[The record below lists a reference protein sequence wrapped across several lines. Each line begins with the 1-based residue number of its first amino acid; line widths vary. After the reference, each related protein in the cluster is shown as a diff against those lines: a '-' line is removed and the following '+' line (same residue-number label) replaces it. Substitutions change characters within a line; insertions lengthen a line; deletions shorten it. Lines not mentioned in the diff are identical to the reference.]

1 MTGSVH
7 LVSLGCARNQV
18 DSETMLGRLS
28 AAGWRIVAEPAAA
41 DAIVVN
47 TCSFIRPAV
56 DESIDT
62 ILELAEF
69 KHKGRCR
76 RLVVVGCLPE
86 RFREEIVAALPE
98 VDAFLGT
105 GGFDR
110 VVAAVTDSSAGA
122 TACHL
127 PDPDLVAPAAGVPRW
142 RAASP
147 SAYLKIAEGCDR
159 HCTYCIIPKLRG
171 PLRSRELADIL
182 KEAEN
187 LIAKGFRE
195 LVVIGQDTGSY
206 GRDRGASPR
215 LPDLLAGLAEIS
227 TDVWIRFLYGSP
239 DTTDARLIRTMAAYP
254 NICPYFDVPI
264 QHASAKILK
273 RMGRPYDADALT
285 RVFAAIRGVLPEAAL
300 RTTVMV
306 GFPGETEK
314 DFAQLLEFI
323 TSVQFDH
330 LGAFLYSDAD
340 DLPSHQLSGHVPK
353 SVARSRFDALMGRQ
367 QEISAAKNQ
376 ARVGRVYPVLVEEV
390 LESGL
395 YAGRTPFQA
404 PDVDGIVYI
413 DAAAAVVGDIMD
425 VRITDAM
432 EYDLRGEAR

>member
-1 MTGSVH
+1 MAGALAESGFS
-7 LVSLGCARNQV
+7 LVDAP
-18 DSETMLGRLS
+18 E
-28 AAGWRIVAEPAAA
+28 AA
-41 DAIVVN
+41 DVIIVN
-47 TCSFIRPAV
+47 TCGFIQSAAE
-56 DESIDT
+56 ESVQE

-69 KHKGRCR
+69 KKTGSCR
-76 RLVVVGCLPE
+76 RLIVTGCLPE
-86 RFREEIVAALPE
+86 RYRGELAASLPE
-98 VDAFLGT
+98 VDAFLG
-105 GGFDR
+105 
-110 VVAAVTDSSAGA
+110 AGA
-122 TACHL
+122 YDQIVAMVSQQAAPGCCLLPPPEAMPLQRENSPRLPSTA
-127 PDPDLVAPAAGVPRW
+127 AM
-142 RAASP
+142 
-147 SAYLKIAEGCDR
+147 AYVKATEGCDR